1 MSYLINFWCQNFD
14 LTESLESIIIRFSKQ
29 TDRLATFP
37 QTSDHLHTRHKKWF
51 KNEAHHNHRRRST
64 AAVQCTSSGSEIGR
78 PTSCRESV
86 IGSFSSVICFSNT
99 GLADVDGAA
108 SSMFLSTFRV
118 KTINKE
124 NDSKWITYSLFVSC
138 GYNCIFKH
146 VNAKPR
152 QRKLA
157 K

>member
-1 MSYLINFWCQNFD
+1 MPKFRSYGVSGKHHNQIQ
-14 LTESLESIIIRFSKQ
+14 Q
-29 TDRLATFP
+29 TDGSARHVP
-37 QTSDHLHTRHKKWF
+37 SDVWSPAHRHKKWF

-99 GLADVDGAA
+99 GLADVDGAS
-108 SSMFLSTFRV
+108 SSMFFSTFRV

-124 NDSKWITYSLFVSC
+124 IDSKWITYSLFVSC